1 MVGAVLS
8 LTECGGTT
16 GKSLSRLTM
25 RTLWEL
31 FECGRARKKAP
42 VAVAGRQ
49 GALS

>member
-8 LTECGGTT
+8 LTECGGTK

-25 RTLWEL
+25 RTWCKL
-31 FECGRARKKAP
+31 FQCGGALKKAP
-42 VAVAGRQ
+42 VAAAGRQ